1 MVPVVLVIGALIGAV
16 NGWIITRYNVAP
28 FICTLGT
35 MYVVRGAAMLI
46 SGGETFPG
54 LQGNPQLGN
63 TGFDWLGSGT
73 LLGLPIAI
81 WIMFV
86 LALVIA
92 YVARRLPFGRHV
104 YAIGDNERA
113 AELSGVKVR
122 QVKVWV
128 YTISGFCAAIA
139 GIIVSAQLVA
149 SHPANGSG
157 FEMNA
162 IAAVVLGGTSLAGGR
177 GTILGTLIGAF
188 VIGILADGLVMMGVS
203 EFWQMVIKGIV
214 IIVAVII
221 DQMQNRMQ
229 HKAAIVSQKSTAV
242 PPVGKGE
249 QLKSE

>member
-1 MVPVVLVIGALIGAV
+1 MKP
-16 NGWIITRYNVAP
+16 
-28 FICTLGT
+28 
-35 MYVVRGAAMLI
+35 
-46 SGGETFPG
+46 SQG

-63 TGFDWLGSGT
+63 TGFDLLGSGT

-81 WIMFV
+81 WIMFI

-162 IAAVVLGGTSLAGGR
+162 IAAVVLGGRL
-177 GTILGTLIGAF
+177 
-188 VIGILADGLVMMGVS
+188 
-203 EFWQMVIKGIV
+203 WP
-214 IIVAVII
+214 VAVAPSSV
-221 DQMQNRMQ
+221 
-229 HKAAIVSQKSTAV
+229 H
-242 PPVGKGE
+242 
-249 QLKSE
+249 